1 IMRGAVAARFEGCF
15 EPYVQAMYAEMWE
28 REKKL
33 DDPAVIEAALKDAGL
48 DAARLISR
56 AQDPDVKQALLD
68 NTQAAF
74 ERGAFGSPTF
84 FVNDEIYFGKDKL
97 ADVEEDIMRLKAS

>member
-1 IMRGAVAARFEGCF
+1 
-15 EPYVQAMYAEMWE
+15 YVQAMFAEMWE

-33 DDPAVIEAALKDAGL
+33 DDPAVMEAALKDAGL
-48 DAARLISR
+48 DSALLLSR
-56 AQDPDVKQALLD
+56 IQDPEVKQALLA
-68 NTQAAF
+68 NTQAVF

-97 ADVEEDIMRLKAS
+97 VEVEEEIMRVKAA